1 MSNLQGKVAVI
12 TGCAAGI
19 GKQIAIRFA
28 EDGANLAICDVNMD
42 ALRETARICE
52 EKGADVLCAEANVK
66 KPEDLEKFV
75 EKTIASFRTIDI
87 LVNNAHGGALPNAKN
102 VQAGF
107 EEILTFEDT
116 PIEHYQHFIE
126 GNLYSTIRMMHL
138 CIPYMSGKKDASIIN
153 YSSCSSKGM
162 NGLGMGRYALGTAKG
177 AVAVMSQL
185 AAYELGQKN
194 IRVNVIYPG
203 AATDT
208 IKAAIQEPAMLE
220 QVVSH
225 LSKNPLHRAGDPYE
239 DIAPAVSFL
248 ASEDSKF
255 MTGQCFYVNG
265 GNWMAI

>member
-116 PIEHYQHFIE
+116 PI
-126 GNLYSTIRMMHL
+126 G
-138 CIPYMSGKKDASIIN
+138 
-153 YSSCSSKGM
+153 
-162 NGLGMGRYALGTAKG
+162 ALSA
-177 AVAVMSQL
+177 
-185 AAYELGQKN
+185 
-194 IRVNVIYPG
+194 
-203 AATDT
+203 
-208 IKAAIQEPAMLE
+208 
-220 QVVSH
+220 
-225 LSKNPLHRAGDPYE
+225 
-239 DIAPAVSFL
+239 
-248 ASEDSKF
+248 
-255 MTGQCFYVNG
+255 FY
-265 GNWMAI
+265 